1 MKLIPPPERRQR
13 LFEDDSTMH
22 GIDVALTV
30 GVFFGIGFLLDRWLG
45 TMPWFTI
52 GFTVL
57 AGIGFFAKY
66 KYNYDAQ
73 MDRHQAERD
82 ARAGRTSAPAAD
94 RTTEDAAP

>member
-13 LFEDDSTMH
+13 LFDDDATLH

-30 GVFFGIGFLLDRWLG
+30 AVFFGIGFLLDRWLG
-45 TMPWFTI
+45 TTPWFMI

-82 ARAGRTSAPAAD
+82 ARAGRTAR

>member
-13 LFEDDSTMH
+13 LFDDDSTMH

-45 TMPWFTI
+45 TTPWFMI
-52 GFTVL
+52 IFTVL
-57 AGIGFFAKY
+57 AGVGFFAKY
-66 KYNYDAQ
+66 KYNYDAK

-82 ARAGRTSAPAAD
+82 ARSGRPAAP
-94 RTTEDAAP
+94 TTEDAAP